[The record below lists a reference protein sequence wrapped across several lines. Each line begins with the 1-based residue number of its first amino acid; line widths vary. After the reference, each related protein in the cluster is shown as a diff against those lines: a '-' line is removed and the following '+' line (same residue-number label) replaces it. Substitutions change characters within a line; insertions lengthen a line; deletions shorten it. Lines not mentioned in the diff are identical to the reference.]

1 MVQSPQVTKED
12 DMEAI
17 TFLKEQQR
25 IKSRLAIA
33 QEDKR
38 NWLKL
43 LESGKHIGANE
54 AFLRTSADIL
64 DLYAELWELRAE
76 YARTHPR
83 EFLQR
88 EE

>member
-1 MVQSPQVTKED
+1 
-12 DMEAI
+12 MEAI

-25 IKSRLAIA
+25 IKSRLAVA

-43 LESGKHIGANE
+43 IESGKHIGASD
-54 AFLRTSADIL
+54 AFLRTSAEIL

-76 YARTHPR
+76 YARAHPHQFLPR
-83 EFLQR
+83 E
-88 EE
+88 E